1 MDRITKKILCL
12 LLIAL
17 FFDFPVEI
25 DAAGLRVGFYTKTC
39 PSAESLVQQA
49 VAAAFANNSG
59 MAAGL
64 IRMHFHDCFVRGCDG
79 SVLLDSPN
87 KTAEKDSIPNNPS
100 LRGFEVIDSAKS
112 AIEAKCPKTVSCADI
127 LAFAARDSVALT
139 GNIIYAVPA
148 GRRDGTVSNATE
160 ALLNLPALTFDA
172 AQLINSFKGKN
183 LTEEDLV
190 TLSGA
195 HTLGVSHCTN
205 FLNRIYNFSN
215 TVSVDPSLSKPYAS
229 LLQNLCPPNVT
240 RFTPTVTALDLISP
254 TVLDNKYYV
263 LLKQSLGLLTTDNAL
278 LTDANLSAIVT
289 DYANHQ
295 KTWEGKFAK
304 AMVKMGKIEV
314 LTGNQGQI
322 RVNCRVVNKGTDTE
336 QGLVSGSGPDQFTG
350 VASS

>member
-1 MDRITKKILCL
+1 MDRITKRFLCL

-25 DAAGLRVGFYTKTC
+25 DAAGLKVGFYTKTC

-100 LRGFEVIDSAKS
+100 LRGFEVIDAAKS

-139 GNIIYAVPA
+139 GNITYAVPA
-148 GRRDGTVSNATE
+148 GRRM
-160 ALLNLPALTFDA
+160 
-172 AQLINSFKGKN
+172 
-183 LTEEDLV
+183 
-190 TLSGA
+190 A
-195 HTLGVSHCTN
+195 H
-205 FLNRIYNFSN
+205 
-215 TVSVDPSLSKPYAS
+215 KPYAS